1 MSHRPVFRT
10 SSLVAAVLGL
20 PYRSQ
25 PRLPPLV
32 AVGLQEQIEKAKER
46 VQRQD
51 EFSRVRDSR
60 PSAVEFTMGHQQ
72 KDSAYRG
79 GNADDG
85 DQTKRGLGA

>member
-1 MSHRPVFRT
+1 MSL
-10 SSLVAAVLGL
+10 LVAAVLFL

-25 PRLPPLV
+25 PRLSPLV
-32 AVGLQEQIEKAKER
+32 AVSLQEQIEKAKEP

-60 PSAVEFTMGHQQ
+60 PSAVEFATGHQQ
-72 KDSAYRG
+72 NDSAYRG
-79 GNADDG
+79 SNADDG